1 MKVKTKHLPSINEI
15 TDGSA
20 IFSDDM
26 PVWNGTFGSDSW
38 PYIDPS
44 SPMYAGRTSSA
55 IVWADYVNGRGSKF
69 GHFNSSNNA
78 VYEYCVTA
86 EIVRDLKIAA
96 VIHGYF
102 PKLLKHAR
110 STKSEVDPKTVK
122 GRIDELGKFFSI
134 VIKRYQEEYGIQISR
149 LDEISFE
156 RLKECIP
163 RFPGRSAHLMRA
175 LKLISDPMVQK
186 NLSAPLQWQ
195 ALDLSS
201 KSINWNPVKDYG
213 GIATLTD
220 AQFLFL
226 ISYCRGVI
234 QEFKV
239 AIGQEL
245 HDKISAKG
253 DNESL
258 ENYVQALNAYYEN
271 SAKNKK
277 SNNREF
283 RDQFGLSPGDVSRL
297 LSDAHCAAMMTI
309 LLLTGMR
316 ESETKYLMRDCLV
329 NDHGFWFLKSKVVKN
344 HPRDIP
350 ISEGW
355 LATELTLDAY
365 EILQFISDK
374 TGNPYLF
381 SSPIN
386 AFSEKFN
393 KGYSPGALNT
403 KFNRWIEKI
412 DSGKLFIDWRFS
424 VHQCRETLV
433 YQLARQEVG
442 MPFISMQLKHFHSQF
457 NRMPNAVTAGYGQY
471 RSQLISGIAKRKADA
486 REKAL
491 LEVYGE
497 DAAFAGG
504 GADSHKARIDT
515 FFSGIGLFGKGR
527 EEYIRKMASRGVKLM
542 PTSIGNCTK
551 NFMSINDGDQ
561 PPPCFGDYQCDPD
574 CPSHVITKGCVT
586 VLEMRKEH
594 ANAEAQ
600 KETNADYKKL
610 WIGLAEK
617 LDGHISKLM
626 LIHHGGSNEQ

>member
-1 MKVKTKHLPSINEI
+1 MKVLTKHLPSINEI
-15 TDGSA
+15 TKGSA

-26 PVWNGTFGSDSW
+26 PVWNGSFGSNNW

-44 SPMYAGRTSSA
+44 SPMYTGRTSSA
-55 IVWADYVNGRGSKF
+55 IVWADFVNGHGSTF
-69 GHFNSSNNA
+69 GHFNSINNA
-78 VYEYCVTA
+78 KYEYCVTD
-86 EIVRDLKIAA
+86 EIVRDFKVAA
-96 VIHGYF
+96 VIHAYF

-122 GRIDELGKFFSI
+122 GRIEELVKFFSI
-134 VIKRYQEEYGIQISR
+134 VIKHCQKEYAIRITR
-149 LDEISFE
+149 LDEISFDH
-156 RLKECIP
+156 LKECIP
-163 RFPGRSAHLMRA
+163 KYTGRSAHLIRA

-195 ALDLSS
+195 ALDLLS
-201 KSINWNPVKDYG
+201 KSIKWNALKDYG
-213 GIATLTD
+213 GIATLSD

-245 HDKISAKG
+245 HDRSAAKST
-253 DNESL
+253 NESL
-258 ENYVQALNAYYEN
+258 KNYAAALNAYYDKR
-271 SAKNKK
+271 AKNRK
-277 SNNREF
+277 SNTREF
-283 RDQFGLSPGDVSRL
+283 RDQYGLSPGDVSSL
-297 LSDAHCAAMMTI
+297 LVDAHCAAMMTI

-344 HPRDIP
+344 RPSDFP

-355 LATELTLDAY
+355 LATELTLDSY
-365 EILQFISDK
+365 EILQFVSER
-374 TGNPYLF
+374 TGNSYLF
-381 SSPIN
+381 SSPID
-386 AFSEKFN
+386 AFSAKYD
-393 KGYSPGALNT
+393 KGYNPGALNT
-403 KFNRWIEKI
+403 KFNRWIDKI
-412 DSGKLFIDWRFS
+412 DTGGLFKDWRFS

-471 RSQLISGIAKRKADA
+471 RSQLLSGIAKRKAEA
-486 REKAL
+486 RERAL
-491 LEVYGE
+491 FEVYGE

-527 EEYIRKMASRGVKLM
+527 EEYIRKMAGRGVRLM

-551 NFMSINDGDQ
+551 NFNSNSGGDQ
-561 PPPCFGDYQCDPD
+561 TPPCFGDYQCDPD

-586 VLEMRKEH
+586 ALEMRKEH
-594 ANAEAQ
+594 ATVEAN
-600 KETNADYKKL
+600 KETNPDFKKL

-617 LDGHISKLM
+617 LDGHIGKLNAD
-626 LIHHGGSNEQ
+626 LLPGVQ

>member
-1 MKVKTKHLPSINEI
+1 MGIKTKLLPSINEI
-15 TDGSA
+15 TEGSA
-20 IFSDDM
+20 IFNDDM
-26 PVWNGTFGSDSW
+26 PVWYGTFGSDSW
-38 PYIDPS
+38 LLIDPS
-44 SPMYAGRTSSA
+44 SPMYTGRTSSA
-55 IVWADYVNGRGSKF
+55 IVWTDFVNGRGSKF
-69 GHFNSSNNA
+69 GHFNSSRNTK
-78 VYEYCVTA
+78 YEYCLTD
-86 EIVRDLKIAA
+86 EIVRDLKVAA

-122 GRIDELGKFFSI
+122 GRIEELAKFFSL
-134 VIKRYQEEYGIQISR
+134 VIKYYQEKHSVQISR
-149 LDEISFE
+149 LDEISFG

-163 RFPGRSAHLMRA
+163 RYPGRSAHLLRS

-195 ALDLSS
+195 SLDLSS
-201 KSINWNPVKDYG
+201 KSIKWNPSKDCG
-213 GIATLTD
+213 GIATLSD

-226 ISYCRGVI
+226 MSYCRSVI
-234 QEFKV
+234 QEFKI

-245 HDKISAKG
+245 HDTNSAKSASKSPA
-253 DNESL
+253 NFA
-258 ENYVQALNAYYEN
+258 QALNTYYEYT
-271 SAKNKK
+271 AKKK
-277 SNNREF
+277 KPNTREF
-283 RDQFGLSPGDVSRL
+283 RERYGVNLGVVSGLLV
-297 LSDAHCAAMMTI
+297 DAHCAAMMTI

-344 HPRDIP
+344 RPADMP

-365 EILQFISDK
+365 EILQYISDR
-374 TGNPYLF
+374 TGNPYLL

-386 AFSEKFN
+386 AFSKKFN
-393 KGYSPGALNT
+393 KGYNPGALNT

-412 DSGKLFIDWRFS
+412 DSGKLFCDWRFS

-471 RSQLISGIAKRKADA
+471 RSQLLSGIAKRKSEA
-486 REKAL
+486 RERAL

-497 DAAFAGG
+497 NAAFAGG
-504 GADSHKARIDT
+504 GAGSHKSRIDT

-527 EEYIRKMASRGVKLM
+527 EEYIKKMASRGVKLM

-551 NFMSINDGDQ
+551 NFISTNEGDQ

-586 VLEMRKEH
+586 ALEMRKEH
-594 ANAEAQ
+594 ATVEAN
-600 KETNADYKKL
+600 KETNPDYKKL

-617 LDGHISKLM
+617 LDGHISKLNADS
-626 LIHHGGSNEQ
+626 LRSGQ